1 MLRAITPGERVVLLD
16 ERGRDATSED
26 IARLIAGAG
35 DDGVPLVFVVGGPY
49 GHGDAVRQ
57 RGDDCLRLSRLV
69 LNHQLAY
76 VVPGEIAAAVTA
88 TM

>member
-1 MLRAITPGERVVLLD
+1 MTMACRWFL
-16 ERGRDATSED
+16 
-26 IARLIAGAG
+26 
-35 DDGVPLVFVVGGPY
+35 FVVGGPY